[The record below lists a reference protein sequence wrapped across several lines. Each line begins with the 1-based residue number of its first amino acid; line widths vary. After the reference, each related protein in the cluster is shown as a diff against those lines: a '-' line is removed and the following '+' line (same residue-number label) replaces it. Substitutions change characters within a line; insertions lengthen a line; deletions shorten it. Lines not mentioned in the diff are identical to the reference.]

1 MPINLKSMKINVTHQ
16 REEAIKQSP
25 LQNSSMA
32 IKITYMK
39 SEYRLEESL
48 ISMEK
53 LQEMIGTSRITGSI
67 NEHEKLVFR
76 NNSLA
81 GQVEQLKQA
90 NEALQKEHRT
100 LQNSMKEKSKEFR
113 EEMELIEQTR
123 M

>member
-1 MPINLKSMKINVTHQ
+1 VPINLKSMKINATHQ

-67 NEHEKLVFR
+67 NEQEKLVFR
-76 NNSLA
+76 NHSLA
-81 GQVEQLKQA
+81 GQVEQLQQA

>member
-1 MPINLKSMKINVTHQ
+1 MPINLKSMKINATHQ

-67 NEHEKLVFR
+67 NEQEKLVFR
-76 NNSLA
+76 NHSLA
-81 GQVEQLKQA
+81 GQVEQLQQA

>member
-1 MPINLKSMKINVTHQ
+1 MKINVTHQ

-39 SEYRLEESL
+39 SDYRLEESL